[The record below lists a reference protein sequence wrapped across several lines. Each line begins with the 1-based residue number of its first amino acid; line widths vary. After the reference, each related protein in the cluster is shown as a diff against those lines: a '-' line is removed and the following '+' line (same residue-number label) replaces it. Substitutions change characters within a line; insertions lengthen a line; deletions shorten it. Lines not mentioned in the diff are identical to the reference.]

1 MNPGEL
7 IDSIKPTLFDI
18 GQLPID
24 DRVEQSAAELVD
36 DTAQFFAPVSSDT
49 FTELLGQ
56 YQNMRARVE
65 SLAAHFDGENAAALE
80 YFYEGNRDPHRG
92 HTVTVQHLFQVKGAI
107 AALNSAYWSKTLA
120 LTDVL
125 DLMPKKRR
133 DEWNTTIREMNAPD
147 FTEEAVRPT
156 ILELLNMRAQFLAER
171 VDGIFRGLSG
181 EHVTNAPE
189 AFGKRMII
197 ARVLTAYDTSEHAT
211 CGLINDLRCVVAKFM
226 GRQEPGWQATANL
239 IPILKRRWGEWV
251 TIDGGAMKIRLYK
264 KGTAHMEIHPDMAW
278 RLNSILANLYPLAIP
293 AQFRQKPKRKVKDF
307 EMIARPLPFS
317 VLAALGGMREA
328 TRRIGDG
335 YPERR
340 EYIKNSRMFDGYVVN
355 AEAQRVLESIGG
367 VPCGH
372 YYQFDYNPTEVLDL
386 IVASGCIPDKQA
398 HQFYPTPEKLAR
410 IAVELADIGDNDLVL
425 EPSAGQGGI
434 ADFLPKDR
442 TTCIEIAPLN
452 CTVLKAK
459 GYNVIEG
466 DFIVW
471 ADLKPFT
478 REFDVVVMNP
488 PFADGR
494 AKLHSEYAS
503 TKVNQGGRLVAILPA
518 SMRGKDFLP
527 GFACEWS
534 PIFEN
539 EFSGT
544 SVAVVML
551 KATREAA

>member
-1 MNPGEL
+1 MSG
-7 IDSIKPTLFDI
+7 IDL
-18 GQLPID
+18 
-24 DRVEQSAAELVD
+24 VEQAAAELVD
-36 DTAQFFAPVSSDT
+36 ETAQFFAPASSDT

-125 DLMPKKRR
+125 DLMPQKRR
-133 DEWNTTIREMNAPD
+133 DEWNNTIREMKAPD

-197 ARVLTAYDTSEHAT
+197 SRVLSEYDTSNHST
-211 CGLINDLRCVVAKFM
+211 CGLINDLRCVVSKFM
-226 GRQEPGWQATANL
+226 GRKEPGWHATSDL

-251 TIDGGAMKIRLYK
+251 TIDGGAIKIRLYK
-264 KGTAHMEIHPDMAW
+264 KGTAHMEVHPDMAW

-293 AQFRQKPKRKVKDF
+293 AQFRQKPKRKVKEF
-307 EMIARPLPFS
+307 EMMARPLPFA
-317 VLAALGGMREA
+317 VLALLGGMREA
-328 TRRIGDG
+328 TERLEPSW
-335 YPERR
+335 PERHR
-340 EYIKNSRMFDGYVVN
+340 KIANSRKFDSGRHTGAG
-355 AEAQRVLESIGG
+355 AEAARVLQAIGG
-367 VPCGH
+367 VSCGNGT
-372 YYQFDYNPTEVLDL
+372 YYQFDYDPSEVLDE
-386 IVASGCIPDKQA
+386 IVASGCIPDQKA

-459 GYNVIEG
+459 GHNVIEG
-466 DFIVW
+466 DFIAW
-471 ADLKPFT
+471 ADQTQK
-478 REFDVVVMNP
+478 RFDRICLNP
-488 PFADGR
+488 PF
-494 AKLHSEYAS
+494 SENRWKFHTEAAALLL
-503 TKVNQGGRLVAILPA
+503 KPGGRLVAILPA

-551 KATREAA
+551 KATRGAV